1 MKQVNRIRFNS
12 ITTTSGAALQKEG
25 VTRHFRTNSCPSLDS
40 CDSSE
45 VGDATSYTHTHH
57 PSNGAPVNIDVS
69 AVQSTPA
76 MSQGA
81 PLNTTEEAPFNKV
94 KLSDSVT
101 TTESYT
107 TASHPTMSEDFQV
120 TFPYNLLLASLPCAP
135 LLRCYNCLRR
145 EQCRSDTP
153 TSTRGQCGDEDSAQK
168 LPGSSSI

>member
-1 MKQVNRIRFNS
+1 
-12 ITTTSGAALQKEG
+12 
-25 VTRHFRTNSCPSLDS
+25 
-40 CDSSE
+40 
-45 VGDATSYTHTHH
+45 
-57 PSNGAPVNIDVS
+57 
-69 AVQSTPA
+69 